1 MYNRITM
8 SAPREFTMNYTFKL
22 VYTNIVY
29 NVKISSHE
37 TLHDLFYE
45 ACHKF
50 TPHIN
55 YNKYYIDYVVNGQDK
70 CELAEAIDDINILD
84 HTLWYEFGDR
94 WKQISFYVRP
104 MDRET
109 DSFIRMD
116 RYIEETLEVA
126 RDRQVSDIQ
135 FSEFEN
141 RETDTLGTNLPLP
154 SGLIIQV
161 D

>member
-45 ACHKF
+45 ACDKF

-84 HTLWYEFGDR
+84 HPLWYEFGDR

-126 RDRQVSDIQ
+126 RDRQVPDIQ

-141 RETDTLGTNLPLP
+141 RETDTLGTNLPLTP
-154 SGLIIQV
+154 GLITQV